1 VTHEIPSRRN
11 FAAIA
16 ERLRDGRSSQ
26 EIYDVIADRALQVV
40 DGCDHAGIAVL
51 DGDRFTTASASD
63 DVVRLLDDLQRE
75 AGHGP
80 CLEASTEL
88 VWQHDADLAERS
100 EWPRWA
106 PLVLAR
112 TPVRSALA
120 LPLVHDGRRSGA
132 LNLFADEPH
141 AFSAESMDLAAVLAS
156 FASMAVAAAAERER
170 ADQFEEG
177 MHTNREIGTAV
188 GMLMATHQISQDQAF
203 ELLSSASQRLNRKL
217 RDIAAAIV
225 RGEQPGSG

>member
-1 VTHEIPSRRN
+1 MTHEIPSRRN

-51 DGDRFTTASASD
+51 DGDRFTTAAATD
-63 DVVRLLDDLQRE
+63 DVVRAIDELQRE
-75 AGHGP
+75 AGEGP
-80 CLEASTEL
+80 CLEASTDL
-88 VWQHDADLAERS
+88 VWQHDPDLADGT
-100 EWPRWA
+100 EWPRLA
-106 PLVLAR
+106 PMVLER

-132 LNLFADEPH
+132 LNLFADQPH
-141 AFSAESMDLAAVLAS
+141 AFSQESMDMAAVLAS

-170 ADQFEEG
+170 ADQLEQG
-177 MHTNREIGTAV
+177 LHTNREIGTAV

-203 ELLSSASQRLNRKL
+203 ELLSGASQRLNRKL

-225 RGEQPGSG
+225 RGDRPGSV